1 MCPVLE
7 EWIVNSGLLSAKT
20 TELQAPY
27 IRKDTY
33 DTSFSR
39 AFYYLAH
46 VSLLAGKGVPICPET
61 RLLFNCHRYAALQL

>member
-20 TELQAPY
+20 TELRTPY

-33 DTSFSR
+33 DTSFLR

-61 RLLFNCHRYAALQL
+61 CLLFNCHRYAALQL